1 MIIKS
6 TDFFQSNISVD
17 KLPAP
22 NMAEYAFIGRSN
34 VGKSSLINML
44 TQRKQLA
51 KTSATPGKTI
61 TINHFIIN
69 NNWYLVDLPG
79 YGFAKRSQKER
90 DLWSKM
96 LKDYLRKRRNLICT
110 FVLIDIRIKPQKIDL
125 DFINQLGED
134 GIPFVIVF
142 TKADKLSQRQADM
155 NVAAY
160 KNTLLET
167 WEELPEIFVTSSESK
182 TGREELLSF
191 IEENNKLFYQQQEES
206 PIL

>member
-1 MIIKS
+1 
-6 TDFFQSNISVD
+6 
-17 KLPAP
+17 
-22 NMAEYAFIGRSN
+22 
-34 VGKSSLINML
+34 
-44 TQRKQLA
+44 
-51 KTSATPGKTI
+51 
-61 TINHFIIN
+61 
-69 NNWYLVDLPG
+69 
-79 YGFAKRSQKER
+79 
-90 DLWSKM
+90 M